1 MGWSGD
7 PLKDWERRDR
17 EQTRAL
23 SRYPVCKY
31 CGEHIQGD
39 YVFIFDGK
47 CMCEDCLNEEHRFY
61 TEDYIEEN

>member
-7 PLKDWERRDR
+7 PLKDWERRDA

-23 SRYPVCKY
+23 GRYPKCTY
-31 CGEHIQGD
+31 CGEPIQGE

-47 CMCEDCLNEEHRFY
+47 RLCEECLNEEHRFFVD
-61 TEDYIEEN
+61 DYIAD